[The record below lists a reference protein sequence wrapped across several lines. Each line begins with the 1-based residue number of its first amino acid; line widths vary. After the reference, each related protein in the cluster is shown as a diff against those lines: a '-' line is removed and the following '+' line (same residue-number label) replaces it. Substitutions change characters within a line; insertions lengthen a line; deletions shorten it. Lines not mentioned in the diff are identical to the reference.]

1 MQHRVLY
8 ISYDGMTDPLGQSQ
22 VLPYLSGLSKRGY
35 SYTLISFEKEEVFE
49 KNKTEIERI
58 CAANQIEWVPLKYTK
73 RPPVFSTIY
82 DINVLLT
89 KVKKICTEKKIS
101 IVHCRSYIA
110 AFAGI
115 YAKKNFNVKFVFDMR
130 GFWVDERIDGNIWN
144 LKNPLFKMIYNYF
157 KKQEIKF
164 FSNADYTISLTYNG
178 KEEIH
183 SWKNI
188 AQQPI
193 PIQVIPC
200 CVDTSKFNH
209 TLLDANKLIEY
220 KNDFKITS
228 DDLVISYVGSI
239 GTWYMVDEMMCFFKE
254 LKKEFSNAKFLFIT
268 TSPKEEILTYAAKH
282 QIDANALIIT
292 SGKRDQ
298 MPYLISLSNFS
309 LFFIKPLFSKKAS
322 SPTKQAEIMSLGIP
336 IICNDLVGDT
346 ARIIHQYHAG
356 FVIKEF
362 NTSAYLQIIQQL
374 KNTTFNSTEIR
385 NGAIEFYDL
394 EMGVHR
400 YEEVYNSLTKK

>member
-1 MQHRVLY
+1 
-8 ISYDGMTDPLGQSQ
+8 
-22 VLPYLSGLSKRGY
+22 
-35 SYTLISFEKEEVFE
+35 
-49 KNKTEIERI
+49 
-58 CAANQIEWVPLKYTK
+58 
-73 RPPVFSTIY
+73 
-82 DINVLLT
+82 
-89 KVKKICTEKKIS
+89 
-101 IVHCRSYIA
+101 
-110 AFAGI
+110 
-115 YAKKNFNVKFVFDMR
+115 MR

-157 KKQEIKF
+157 KRQEIKF

-178 KEEIH
+178 KDEIH

-188 AQQPI
+188 AHQPI

-200 CVDTSKFNH
+200 CVDTSKFNNQ
-209 TLLDANKLIEY
+209 LLDNNKLTEF
-220 KNDFKITS
+220 KNNFKITS

-254 LKKEFSNAKFLFIT
+254 LKNEFSNAKFLFIT
-268 TSPKEEILTYAAKH
+268 TSAKEEILEYATKH
-282 QIDANALIIT
+282 QVDIDSLIIT

-346 ARIIHQYHAG
+346 ARIIDQYNAG
-356 FVIKEF
+356 FVLKEF
-362 NTSAYLQIIQQL
+362 NKQSYLKIINQL
-374 KNTTFNSTEIR
+374 KNTVFNSEEIR
-385 NGAIEFYDL
+385 KGAIEFYDL
-394 EMGVHR
+394 EMGVNR
-400 YEEVYNSLTKK
+400 YEEVYTSLVK